1 VRLYVSVNRTTF
13 IKELKATEGG
23 RFLADKICK
32 TYNDMVSPTQLSS
45 FLMVFVFFKVCG
57 ATFLTTYAKFISRKA
72 VASSFRSIEHE
83 SQIKCVWE
91 CMEEGRKGVC
101 TVAGYNATSHMC
113 QLSVDSPQDVVD
125 VEDEMA
131 GVFVIGLYNYAINMR
146 THFRA
151 ASIWLK

>member
-1 VRLYVSVNRTTF
+1 
-13 IKELKATEGG
+13 
-23 RFLADKICK
+23 
-32 TYNDMVSPTQLSS
+32 MVSPTQLSS
-45 FLMVFVFFKVCG
+45 FLMVFVFFKVIVCG
-57 ATFLTTYAKFISRKA
+57 ATLLTTHAKFISGKA
-72 VASSFRSIEHE
+72 VASNFRSIEHE

-146 THFRA
+146 THFKA
-151 ASIWLK
+151 ASIWLN